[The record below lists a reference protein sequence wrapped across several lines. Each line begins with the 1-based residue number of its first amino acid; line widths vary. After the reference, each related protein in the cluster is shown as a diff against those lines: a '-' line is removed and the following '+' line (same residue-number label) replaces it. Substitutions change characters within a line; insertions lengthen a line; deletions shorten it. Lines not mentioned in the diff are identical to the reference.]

1 MMKTRITLLL
11 GLGMLLS
18 QFSMAQGKY
27 GATPEDSTKCVESI
41 SLYSEYYKQEA
52 YKDAKPFVVD
62 AIEICPKASKNLY
75 IKGSVIFKKL
85 LKENKGN
92 DEVYPGLLD
101 SLMWIYD
108 QRAEH
113 FGDKGYVLGRKGTDM
128 LRYGGVKKSLD
139 AYNILKEG
147 FELSQNETEA
157 GALAAYY
164 QAAYYSVAQKQLEK
178 EVLLELYPQLNGVLA
193 NKLATNKKLSKSEKQ
208 AAGQIDEIFGKVAS
222 CEDLVSIYTPKFEAN
237 KQDTSTLLQIIAL
250 FEKRGCTDEDL
261 FLQAS
266 IEADKSM
273 PSGVSKVGIGI
284 GLLKKERYSDAAGF
298 LQDAAD
304 IAESPEVK
312 KKAYL
317 YLAKANLARKSY
329 AATKSAALNLLKL
342 DPQNGEAYMLIGD
355 AYFYGSS
362 TVGENDCEKKGGIW
376 AAAAKYERARAL
388 DPKMAEM
395 AGKRLG
401 QLAAR
406 YPTKE
411 DCFFYNILDGQTFT
425 VGGWINETVT
435 VKTNN

>member
-1 MMKTRITLLL
+1 MKTRITLLL

-18 QFSMAQGKY
+18 QFTLAQGKY
-27 GATPEDSTKCVESI
+27 GATPEDSTKCVENI

-52 YKDAKPFVVD
+52 YKDAKPFLVD
-62 AIEICPKASKNLY
+62 AIEICPKSSKNLY

-92 DEVYPGLLD
+92 DAVYAGLLD
-101 SLMWIYD
+101 TLMWIYD

-139 AYNILKEG
+139 AYNTLKEG

-164 QAAYYSVAQKQLEK
+164 QAAYYSVAQKQLDK

-193 NKLATNKKLSKSEKQ
+193 HNLKNNGQLSKAEKQ
-208 AAGQIDEIFGKVAS
+208 AAGQIDEIFSKVAS
-222 CEDLVSIYTPKFEAN
+222 CEDLVAIYTPKFEAN
-237 KQDTSTLLQIIAL
+237 KQDTATLLQIIAL

-273 PSGVSKVGIGI
+273 PSGLSKVGIGI
-284 GLLKKERYSDAAGF
+284 GLMKKERYSEAAGF
-298 LQDAAD
+298 LEDAAEM
-304 IAESPEVK
+304 AQAPEVK

-342 DPQNGEAYMLIGD
+342 DPENGEAYMLIGD

-362 TVGENDCEKKGGIW
+362 TVGDNECENKGGVW
-376 AAAAKYERARAL
+376 AAVAKYQRAKSL
-388 DPKMAEM
+388 DAEL
-395 AGKRLG
+395 AEQVNKRLG

-411 DCFFYNILDGQTFT
+411 DCFFYNILDGQTYT